1 MYEYN
6 FETISVNPVSG
17 QIAGQL
23 TRIANQKGQEGWKLI
38 DAFIQYATS
47 GSNHFVYLVFERPQK
62 NRLFRK
68 KRN

>member
-1 MYEYN
+1 MYEYA

-23 TRIANQKGQEGWKLI
+23 TRIANQKAQEEWKLI

-47 GSNHFVYLVFERPQK
+47 GSNHFVYLVFERQ
-62 NRLFRK
+62 RRSGLFRK
-68 KRN
+68 NKS